1 VAKSEPQEP
10 QDHKAQQDLQV
21 DPLVPQVL
29 RVPLDHKAP
38 QVLQVLE
45 PLVQLAHK
53 VPPAIL
59 VFLEHR
65 VLLEPP
71 EPQD

>member
-1 VAKSEPQEP
+1 MVASEPLEP

-21 DPLVPQVL
+21 DPRVPQVL
-29 RVPLDHKAP
+29 RVPLDHKDP
-38 QVLQVLE
+38 RVLRVLE
-45 PLVQLAHK
+45 PQVQQAHK

-65 VLLEPP
+65 VLLEPL